1 MLDKIKKIKIN
12 QFIDKPLSELS
23 LKFIQ
28 ELSQALRR
36 EKNINKY
43 PELIYLI
50 LWCSKKRILDYKNSI
65 EQKQHRLGRG
75 IVFHVCASNS
85 PTNFVYSFLFG
96 LLSGNSNIVK
106 IPSKNTPEKK
116 IILKVINNIFRKKI
130 FTKLRNSNIFIQ
142 YKNEKEITEQIC
154 SLSDARVVWGSDNTI
169 NKLRE
174 FKTNERCIDITFPD
188 RYSISVINID
198 KLNKLKV
205 PNLAQKF
212 FFDGFTMNQ
221 AACNSPHHLFWIGKK
236 NKKIQKFFWK
246 ELKKVVEKKFS
257 FDEKHISDKY
267 LNLFENILLE
277 KKVKDIQFFENKIYV
292 INSESFNDNIEDI
305 RGKNGTFFEKNL
317 SSINEL
323 KKFVTKKCQT
333 MSYYGL
339 DKKMLEKFL
348 FTNNLMGIDRVVPI
362 GNSIEIDLIWDGF
375 DVIKTLSRIITIR

>member
-50 LWCSKKRILDYKNSI
+50 LWCSKKRILDYNTSI
-65 EQKQHRLGRG
+65 EQTQHRLGRG

-236 NKKIQKFFWK
+236 NKKIQKFF
-246 ELKKVVEKKFS
+246 
-257 FDEKHISDKY
+257 
-267 LNLFENILLE
+267 
-277 KKVKDIQFFENKIYV
+277 
-292 INSESFNDNIEDI
+292 
-305 RGKNGTFFEKNL
+305 GKN
-317 SSINEL
+317 
-323 KKFVTKKCQT
+323 
-333 MSYYGL
+333 
-339 DKKMLEKFL
+339 
-348 FTNNLMGIDRVVPI
+348 
-362 GNSIEIDLIWDGF
+362 
-375 DVIKTLSRIITIR
+375 

>member
-236 NKKIQKFFWK
+236 NKKIQKFFLK
-246 ELKKVVEKKFS
+246 KLKKVVEKKFS